1 MTPEILNAL
10 GMTKEEMAARIVD
23 QCADRLL
30 SSHGLD
36 YDGEPTLS
44 KSKLAKQ
51 LDELIR
57 KRVDESIVKIA
68 GEHILPNV
76 SAYIENLTLQ
86 QTNKWGERQGS
97 SVTFIEYLTQR
108 ADAYMREDVN
118 HDGKSQ
124 EEMRNAGYSWS
135 KSTTRVSYMVHQHLH
150 YSIETAM
157 KQAVAKANGAITG
170 GLEKAIKDALKTV
183 TDGLTVNV
191 AVKR

>member
-1 MTPEILNAL
+1 MTPEILSAL
-10 GMTKEEMAARIVD
+10 GMTKEEMAARIVE
-23 QCADRLL
+23 QCADKML

-36 YDGEPTLS
+36 YDGEPTFS

-57 KRVDESIVKIA
+57 KRVDETIVKIA

-124 EEMRNAGYSWS
+124 EESRSSGYSWN
-135 KSTTRVSYMVHQHLH
+135 KSTTRVAYMVHQHLH

-157 KQAVAKANGAITG
+157 KQAVAKANGVISG

-183 TDGLTVNV
+183 TDGLTVAVN
-191 AVKR
+191 VKR

>member
-1 MTPEILNAL
+1 MTPEILSAL
-10 GMTKEEMAARIVD
+10 GMTKEEMATRIVE
-23 QCADRLL
+23 QCADKLL
-30 SSHGLD
+30 STHGLD
-36 YDGEPTLS
+36 YDGEPTFS
-44 KSKLAKQ
+44 KSRLAKQ

-57 KRVDESIVKIA
+57 KRVDETIVKIA

-76 SAYIENLTLQ
+76 STYIENLTMQ

-97 SVTFIEYLTQR
+97 TVTFIEYLTQR

-118 HDGKSQ
+118 HEGKSK
-124 EEMRNAGYSWS
+124 EENGGYSWS
-135 KSTTRVSYMVHQHLH
+135 KSTTRVAYMVHQHLH

-157 KQAVAKANGAITG
+157 KQAVAKANGVISG
-170 GLEKAIKDALKTV
+170 GLEKAVKDALKTI